1 MFSNIIN
8 MDYGDNATG
17 QMQTPIQYLT
27 DYKITDMENIM
38 EVRTER
44 VFPINSSTFKHIF
57 RLDTA
62 GFLDKSSLLT
72 FKVNAKDAVA
82 SAKELRLNCFNA
94 ALGAIK
100 RVQLHFGDFE
110 IQNLSEAGKW
120 ATLNHLYKVK
130 PDVQNKKLS
139 HYLGNQLQY
148 KVLSAD
154 DTAEMAAGNGP
165 TGAIY
170 PDNEKCGMNYGNFS
184 TGAGAAVNSLQI
196 TDSADGNFLCAIPL
210 GMLLPALDK
219 RDIPLF
225 LFTDYKV
232 FLEIEFESDASKFVN
247 AATVNNYANP
257 NNEQLNAADGDV
269 RYSNVELV
277 VDYLIFPS
285 RVQEDYRAKTAADG
299 GLTLDFMNVFNIEK
313 SLNAGTA
320 NLDQQQDFRL
330 NVLDQEVHYIQI
342 LKQLPD
348 STKERVL
355 MGQRSDGVSI
365 NTCQYNINGVDIF
378 PTPQHSPLQHYNQLS
393 YVLGNDL
400 QVIKPLYCTDVNT
413 EYSLLSPSQSNLLG
427 KYNVLA
433 LDLSNGNPQIQGGGR
448 VIGQYPIIFKYVRRG
463 HGDVNSNIANT
474 PQCALADTGAL
485 SFNFFVGTTRL
496 VNVRS
501 VAGGGM
507 SIVVSNL

>member
-1 MFSNIIN
+1 MN
-8 MDYGDNATG
+8 YGDNDPGLMSANL
-17 QMQTPIQYLT
+17 QYLT
-27 DYKITDMENIM
+27 DYKLTDMENIM

-44 VFPINSSTFKHIF
+44 IFPINSSTYKHIF

-62 GFLDKSSLLT
+62 GFLDKSSLIT
-72 FKVNAKDAVA
+72 FKCRSNDGAKT
-82 SAKELRLNCFNA
+82 LRANCFNGV
-94 ALGAIK
+94 LGAIK

-110 IQNLSEAGKW
+110 IQNLSECGRW

-148 KVLSAD
+148 QVASSGTAVSAS
-154 DTAEMAAGNGP
+154 AGAAP
-165 TGAIY
+165 TGSIY
-170 PDNEKCGMNYGNFS
+170 PDNARSGINYGAFN
-184 TGAGAAVNSLQI
+184 TGVGAAINSQEI
-196 TDSADGNFLCAIPL
+196 TTNKDNNHLHAIPL
-210 GMLLPALDK
+210 GMLLPALEQ

-232 FLEIEFESDASKFVN
+232 FLEIEFEADSSLWVN
-247 AATVNNYANP
+247 DVAAPANNYAGGGR
-257 NNEQLNAADGDV
+257 LAAAAGDV
-269 RYSNVELV
+269 LFDDVELV

-285 RVQEDYRAKTAADG
+285 KVQEDYKAKTAGEG

-313 SLNAGTA
+313 TLNAGTA
-320 NLDQQQDFRL
+320 NVNQSQDFRL
-330 NVLDQEVHYIQI
+330 NVLDQEVHYIQF

-348 STKERVL
+348 IPEDRVL
-355 MGQRSDGVSI
+355 LGQRSDACSI
-365 NTCQYNINGVDIF
+365 NTIQYNINGVDLY

-400 QVIKPLYCTDVNT
+400 QVIKPLYCSDVNT
-413 EYSLLSPSQSNLLG
+413 EYSLLSPPEANLLG

-433 LDLSNGNPQIQGGGR
+433 LDLSNGNPSIQGGGR
-448 VIGQYPIIFKYVRRG
+448 TIGNYPLIVKYVRRP
-463 HGDVNSNIANT
+463 HGAIASNIANT
-474 PQCALADTGAL
+474 PTCANSDAGAL
-485 SFNFFVGTTRL
+485 NINFLVAATRL

-501 VAGGGM
+501 MPGGGM